1 MDTLTIVKLA
11 LFLPFALMLTI
22 FAIIYLINGYRKNL
36 GRSLI
41 SLGATAAAV
50 IASLLLAKGIS
61 WIAAPLLAKAVPA
74 ELLSNFAELGSFAD
88 GLVQG
93 AIEVV
98 LSFLLFG
105 LFFIISLAV
114 LKSLGKKISWDG
126 LNADTVGSRLA
137 GMGVRAVD
145 AVLVTV
151 MLLLPLYGTI
161 AMVAPPAAA
170 LARISADTAQPQQRG
185 NASPDA
191 PEAEENEEL
200 MILEAVADHPAL
212 IPYKFGPGSWVY
224 SGLSSFSMN
233 GKSVDVNAAAQSLEG
248 LLDRVQVVQAA
259 VETEDEQVILDAVQ
273 EVIDYTRKNVIHQ
286 RWSYNMVMALVGE
299 LDAQVELHAEELAEE
314 EEVQAMYDQLR
325 PLLDMSF
332 EEYKQNGEALLG
344 FADWLLSVYDQYSD
358 IDDVAKA
365 EQLMQELYTRIGDLL
380 NCSEQATGLKRILLQ
395 QAAQKMFD
403 TMPDLDDPSAADYYA
418 ARGDL
423 PNTAAAFIGAYYGDG
438 IVAEKDR
445 FAEAV
450 AFLNLTEAT
459 DAWDAAESFVRH
471 PLFGADAVLDTFDEN
486 LYIYGNES
494 IPCPELAQRKDLIKK
509 LDKMLRECEK
519 ASAITAPSFRDEA
532 YSLLLSE
539 LYADQ
544 NSNIHIIYPGL
555 SEDGDFPL
563 SGNVVTTTCIAEG
576 EDGKKYVIPAELMD
590 QLKDGTLVLDEE
602 TIQKY
607 NLQPA
612 NDILFPSDDEDTN
625 LHFGGSFDDETG
637 EVQIGIITAP

>member
-11 LFLPFALMLTI
+11 LFLPLALILAI
-22 FAIIYLINGYRKNL
+22 FAIVYLINGYKKDL

-41 SLGATAAAV
+41 SLGATAVAV
-50 IASLLLAKGIS
+50 AGSLLLAKGIS
-61 WIAAPLLAKAVPA
+61 RIAAPLLIKAIPA
-74 ELLSNFAELGSFAD
+74 EMMSNFAEFGSFAD

-114 LKSLGKKISWDG
+114 LKSIGKKISWNA

-151 MLLLPLYGTI
+151 MLLLPLYGTV

-170 LARISADTAQPQQRG
+170 LLRMSASTAQPQQRG
-185 NASPDA
+185 NVSPDVSETA
-191 PEAEENEEL
+191 ENEEL
-200 MILEAVADHPAL
+200 AILEAVADHPAL
-212 IPYKFGPGSWVY
+212 LPYKYGPGSWVY
-224 SGLSSFSMN
+224 SGLSNFSMN
-233 GKSVDVNAAAQSLEG
+233 GKSVDVTAAAQSLEG

-259 VETEDEQVILDAVQ
+259 IETEDEQVILDAVQ
-273 EVIDYTRKNVIHQ
+273 EVIDYTRKNVIQQ

-332 EEYKQNGEALLG
+332 EDYKQNGEALLS
-344 FADWLLSVYDQYSD
+344 FADWLLSTYEQYYDAYD
-358 IDDVAKA
+358 EAKE
-365 EQLMQELYTRIGDLL
+365 EQLMQEMYTRIGDLL

-403 TMPDLDDPSAADYYA
+403 TMPDFYDPSSADYYA

-423 PNTAAAFIGAYYGDG
+423 PNTAAAFIGTYYGDG

-445 FAEAV
+445 LTEAV
-450 AFLNLTEAT
+450 AFLKLTEAT
-459 DAWDAAESFVRH
+459 DAYDAAEIFVRH
-471 PLFGADAVLDTFDEN
+471 PLFGADAVLNTFDEN
-486 LYIYGNES
+486 LYIYGNDS
-494 IPCPELAQRKDLIKK
+494 LPCPELAQRKDLVEK
-509 LDKMLRECEK
+509 LDKMLREYEK
-519 ASAITAPSFRDEA
+519 ASIITTQSFRDQA
-532 YSLLLSE
+532 NTLLISE
-539 LYADQ
+539 LYD
-544 NSNIHIIYPGL
+544 NRHPGYFV
-555 SEDGDFPL
+555 DGDVYF
-563 SGNVVTTTCIAEG
+563 SGNDVVTTNCIAEG
-576 EDGKKYVIPAELMD
+576 EDGKKYVIPEELMD
-590 QLKDGTLVLDEE
+590 ALKNGDLVLDEE
-602 TIQKY
+602 TIKKY
-607 NLQPA
+607 NLKVFEGYTLSQA
-612 NDILFPSDDEDTN
+612 DIIFVD
-625 LHFGGSFDDETG
+625 GSN
-637 EVQIGIITAP
+637 